1 MHGAS
6 HKWVAPRAF
15 HKQGMGAM
23 TNRQDRRFAWRQ
35 PPVGLRT
42 GMGAMKPTVILLLV
56 FTVLVS
62 AVSVVQTQH
71 ASRKVFMEVEQLKKK
86 RDLLNEEWGRLQL
99 EQSTWAMDERV
110 ENMVKEELDM
120 HVPDNG
126 SLVFLV
132 P

>member
-1 MHGAS
+1 
-6 HKWVAPRAF
+6 
-15 HKQGMGAM
+15 M
-23 TNRQDRRFAWRQ
+23 TKT
-35 PPVGLRT
+35 V
-42 GMGAMKPTVILLLV
+42 VILFLV

-71 ASRKVFMEVEQLKKK
+71 ASRKVFMEIEQLKKD

-99 EQSTWAMDERV
+99 EQSIWALDERV
-110 ENMVKEELDM
+110 ERMVKEEMGM
-120 HVPDNG
+120 HVPDND

>member
-1 MHGAS
+1 M
-6 HKWVAPRAF
+6 
-15 HKQGMGAM
+15 
-23 TNRQDRRFAWRQ
+23 
-35 PPVGLRT
+35 RT
-42 GMGAMKPTVILLLV
+42 VVIMLLV

-71 ASRKVFMEVEQLKKK
+71 VSRKVFMEIEQLKKD

-99 EQSTWAMDERV
+99 EQSTWALDERV
-110 ENMVKEELDM
+110 ERMVKEELGM
-120 HVPDNG
+120 YVPEND

>member
-1 MHGAS
+1 MI
-6 HKWVAPRAF
+6 
-15 HKQGMGAM
+15 
-23 TNRQDRRFAWRQ
+23 
-35 PPVGLRT
+35 
-42 GMGAMKPTVILLLV
+42 KPAVIFLLV

-71 ASRKVFMEVEQLKKK
+71 VARKVFMEIEQLKKD

-99 EQSTWAMDERV
+99 EQSTWALDERV
-110 ENMVKEELDM
+110 ERTVKEELGM
-120 HVPDNG
+120 YVPENG

>member
-1 MHGAS
+1 
-6 HKWVAPRAF
+6 
-15 HKQGMGAM
+15 
-23 TNRQDRRFAWRQ
+23 
-35 PPVGLRT
+35 
-42 GMGAMKPTVILLLV
+42 MKTVVILFLV

-71 ASRKVFMEVEQLKKK
+71 ASRKVFMEIEQLKKE

-99 EQSTWAMDERV
+99 EQSTWALDERV
-110 ENMVKEELDM
+110 GRMVKEEMDM
-120 HVPDNG
+120 RVPDND

>member
-1 MHGAS
+1 MI
-6 HKWVAPRAF
+6 
-15 HKQGMGAM
+15 
-23 TNRQDRRFAWRQ
+23 
-35 PPVGLRT
+35 
-42 GMGAMKPTVILLLV
+42 KPAVVLLLV

-71 ASRKVFMEVEQLKKK
+71 VSRKVFMEIEQLKKD

-99 EQSTWAMDERV
+99 EQSTWALDERV
-110 ENMVKEELDM
+110 ERTVKEELGM
-120 HVPDNG
+120 YVPENG

>member
-1 MHGAS
+1 MI
-6 HKWVAPRAF
+6 
-15 HKQGMGAM
+15 
-23 TNRQDRRFAWRQ
+23 
-35 PPVGLRT
+35 
-42 GMGAMKPTVILLLV
+42 KPAVILLLV

-71 ASRKVFMEVEQLKKK
+71 VSRKVFMEIEQLKKD

-99 EQSTWAMDERV
+99 EQSTWALDERV
-110 ENMVKEELDM
+110 ERTVKEELDM
-120 HVPDNG
+120 YVPENG

>member
-1 MHGAS
+1 
-6 HKWVAPRAF
+6 
-15 HKQGMGAM
+15 M

>member
-1 MHGAS
+1 M
-6 HKWVAPRAF
+6 
-15 HKQGMGAM
+15 
-23 TNRQDRRFAWRQ
+23 
-35 PPVGLRT
+35 RT
-42 GMGAMKPTVILLLV
+42 TVILLLV

-71 ASRKVFMEVEQLKKK
+71 VSRKVFMEIEQLEKD

-99 EQSTWAMDERV
+99 EQSTWALDERV
-110 ENMVKEELDM
+110 ERMVTEELGM
-120 HVPDNG
+120 YVPEND

>member
-1 MHGAS
+1 M
-6 HKWVAPRAF
+6 
-15 HKQGMGAM
+15 
-23 TNRQDRRFAWRQ
+23 
-35 PPVGLRT
+35 
-42 GMGAMKPTVILLLV
+42 LLV

-71 ASRKVFMEVEQLKKK
+71 AARKVFMEIEQLKKD

-99 EQSTWAMDERV
+99 EQSTWALDERV
-110 ENMVKEELDM
+110 EHTVKEELDM
-120 HVPDNG
+120 YVPGND

>member
-1 MHGAS
+1 MI
-6 HKWVAPRAF
+6 
-15 HKQGMGAM
+15 
-23 TNRQDRRFAWRQ
+23 
-35 PPVGLRT
+35 
-42 GMGAMKPTVILLLV
+42 KPAVILLLV

-71 ASRKVFMEVEQLKKK
+71 VSRKVFMEIEQLKKD

-99 EQSTWAMDERV
+99 EQSTWALDERV
-110 ENMVKEELDM
+110 ERTVKEELGM
-120 HVPDNG
+120 YVPENG